1 MPEKTLFFTRH
12 GQGHHNVDDKTHIRD
27 ALLTDE
33 GIEQARLHNES
44 IRDNVSKQAELI
56 VCSPLRRTV
65 QTMLYGYADAVAR
78 LGKDRI
84 IIMPEV
90 QEASDDPC
98 DTGLD
103 KADLL
108 KDPLYQGLDLS
119 RLDDDWNAK
128 KGKFAATSEA
138 IQARALWVRKFLRD
152 RPESCIVLVSHND
165 FLEGVYPQ
173 ENTPGGWSRMN
184 LGTRQYIFCAADGEE
199 DEEAKLKEVCS
210 VTKEGQLS
218 NERPI

>member
-1 MPEKTLFFTRH
+1 MPEKTLFFTHH

-27 ALLTDE
+27 ALLTDK

-78 LGKDRI
+78 LGKDKI
-84 IIMPEV
+84 LIMPEV

-103 KADLL
+103 RADPL
-108 KDPLYQGLDLS
+108 KDPLYQGRTWLVAVDPH
-119 RLDDDWNAK
+119 
-128 KGKFAATSEA
+128 
-138 IQARALWVRKFLRD
+138 ARKMARK
-152 RPESCIVLVSHND
+152 
-165 FLEGVYPQ
+165 YPQ
-173 ENTPGGWSRMN
+173 VSSQSLQHRAHTHTHKSTYRAWTMTGMRRRANLRPLLKPYKRELSGWASSYATGQR
-184 LGTRQYIFCAADGEE
+184 IAS
-199 DEEAKLKEVCS
+199 CS
-210 VTKEGQLS
+210 
-218 NERPI
+218 

>member
-1 MPEKTLFFTRH
+1 MSLWIRTHVRWLANTRRSLL
-12 GQGHHNVDDKTHIRD
+12 NLSIPARTH
-27 ALLTDE
+27 T
-33 GIEQARLHNES
+33 Q
-44 IRDNVSKQAELI
+44 V
-56 VCSPLRRTV
+56 
-65 QTMLYGYADAVAR
+65 
-78 LGKDRI
+78 
-84 IIMPEV
+84 
-90 QEASDDPC
+90 
-98 DTGLD
+98 
-103 KADLL
+103 
-108 KDPLYQGLDLS
+108 DLS